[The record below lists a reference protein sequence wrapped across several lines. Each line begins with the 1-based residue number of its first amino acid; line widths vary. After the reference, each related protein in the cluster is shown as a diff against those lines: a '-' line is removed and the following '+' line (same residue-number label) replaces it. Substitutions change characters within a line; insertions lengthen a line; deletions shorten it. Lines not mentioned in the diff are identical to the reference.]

1 MDKARMRK
9 AIQHGSSG
17 LDVVH
22 GQLKNMMLDAE
33 SEDFSIGTRQEWK
46 RALGYLGIL
55 SRRSWQ
61 EGYREALAN
70 VYRLTYEVSFL
81 ERDVETERSE
91 DNGNTMSK

>member
-1 MDKARMRK
+1 MNKQRMLK

-17 LDVVH
+17 LDVIH
-22 GQLKNMMLDAE
+22 GQLKDMMLQAE
-33 SEDFSIGTRQEWK
+33 DDNFAIGKMKDWK
-46 RALGYLGIL
+46 RALGHEIS
-55 SRRSWQ
+55 SRRAWL

-91 DNGNTMSK
+91 DNGNTMPK